1 MSVFHTHHSLT
12 THDSLVQ
19 VCVLMKHAGS
29 GTQQKHYLYT
39 AVGQQKCICLLNHL
53 NTVYHNSYFPEINL
67 RLLYVRNISFN
78 KYKTRFMKRIAIP
91 FLLLTVCAAGVSAQE
106 RTTIEPSGNI
116 ITKDVSVKSFDAI
129 EAQGLYELILSQG
142 DKESVKIEADDNLM
156 DLFSVT
162 NDGSSLVI
170 NMPKLKDKN
179 INFKNKKD
187 DKKLRLKV
195 YVTFKKLKSLD
206 IGVIGNV
213 RSETMVKADAFN
225 LESKNVGNVDLQL
238 TTDKL
243 TVKNK
248 GVGNITLRGNAKDAD
263 VTNAGVGQ
271 FDGSDLVVQTMHI
284 NNSGVGSADVNV
296 EKDIT
301 IKQSFLGK
309 VNNKGNAKT
318 HKMEG
323 VAM

>member
-1 MSVFHTHHSLT
+1 
-12 THDSLVQ
+12 
-19 VCVLMKHAGS
+19 
-29 GTQQKHYLYT
+29 
-39 AVGQQKCICLLNHL
+39 
-53 NTVYHNSYFPEINL
+53 
-67 RLLYVRNISFN
+67 
-78 KYKTRFMKRIAIP
+78 MKRIAIP

-129 EAQGLYELILSQG
+129 EAEGLYELILSQG

-162 NDGSSLVI
+162 SDGSSLLI

>member
-1 MSVFHTHHSLT
+1 
-12 THDSLVQ
+12 
-19 VCVLMKHAGS
+19 MKHTGS

-39 AVGQQKCICLLNHL
+39 AVGQQKCICLLNPL
-53 NTVYHNSYFPEINL
+53 KTVYHNSYFPEINL

-129 EAQGLYELILSQG
+129 EAEGLYELILSQG

-162 NDGSSLVI
+162 SDGSSLLI

>member
-1 MSVFHTHHSLT
+1 
-12 THDSLVQ
+12 
-19 VCVLMKHAGS
+19 
-29 GTQQKHYLYT
+29 
-39 AVGQQKCICLLNHL
+39 
-53 NTVYHNSYFPEINL
+53 
-67 RLLYVRNISFN
+67 
-78 KYKTRFMKRIAIP
+78 MKRIAMP
-91 FLLLTVCAAGVSAQE
+91 FLLLAAFAATASAQE
-106 RTTIEPSGNI
+106 STTIEPSGKI
-116 ITKDVSVKSFDAI
+116 ITKDINVQPFDAI
-129 EAQGLYELILSQG
+129 KAEGLYELILSQG

-170 NMPKLKDKN
+170 NMPKLKNKN
-179 INFKNKKD
+179 INFKNNKD

-206 IGVIGNV
+206 VAVIGNV
-213 RSETMVKADAFN
+213 RSESTVKADAFN

-243 TVKNK
+243 TMTNK
-248 GVGNITLRGNAKDAD
+248 GVGNITLRGNAKDAN

-271 FDGSDLVVQTMHI
+271 FDGSDLIVQTMNI

-309 VNNKGNAKT
+309 VSNKGNAKT

-323 VAM
+323 VEM